1 MRSGLLLDLI
11 AVAHITNQVVIG
23 HGAVVL
29 ALHYHTNLLRYRK
42 TIFNFGRGPRIHKCS
57 LRASNFGMLK
67 SSGMVVY
74 LVVAES
80 QSREAEFRALG
91 LSQEAGRSATTP
103 SLAVS
108 AQLVTPLY
116 PISCVVTR
124 ASNHVTSWSNRPAIR
139 RGSVA

>member
-57 LRASNFGMLK
+57 LRASNFRMLK
-67 SSGMVVY
+67 SSAMVVY
-74 LVVAES
+74 LVVAEP
-80 QSREAEFRALG
+80 QSREAELRALG
-91 LSQEAGRSATTP
+91 LSQEESLSAT
-103 SLAVS
+103 
-108 AQLVTPLY
+108 Y
-116 PISCVVTR
+116 PISRGISSPYAAALSDQLCR
-124 ASNHVTSWSNRPAIR
+124 DASLQPRDLLVQ
-139 RGSVA
+139 